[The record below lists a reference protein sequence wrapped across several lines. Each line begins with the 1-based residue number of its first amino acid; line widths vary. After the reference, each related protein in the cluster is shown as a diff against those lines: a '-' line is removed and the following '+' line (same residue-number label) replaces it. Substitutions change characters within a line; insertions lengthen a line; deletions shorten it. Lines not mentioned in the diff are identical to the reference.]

1 MGMMSDMEHED
12 YGPKRRAA
20 EKAIGQ
26 TRDFLAEQVQDPT
39 NYLPAVG
46 KLGKLTFGAAM
57 ALKNTDANA
66 MFFGGS
72 FLPKKLISQLDTA
85 LEAGHVTKEE
95 LFKKYG
101 LFKDPRGEWR
111 AYKPDVNVT
120 MDSARYL
127 KGGQG
132 KLGEYLI
139 HPDLYKVRPDLANVK
154 TARTAEMEGTGDYD
168 PFFKKIRFSDRLYP
182 DQAIPTLTHELQHH
196 IQTQGGVSNGAN
208 PDQFTGPKMSKKE
221 AEKRYM
227 NNPGEVEARVAAKL
241 IYKDLLK
248 SDTGLAEL
256 FNLFGKEISEPLFY
270 FDTTVR

>member
-20 EKAIGQ
+20 ETAKTQVAQ
-26 TRDFLAEQVQDPT
+26 FLYDQATDPT
-39 NYLPAVG
+39 NYLGAFG
-46 KLGKLTFGAAM
+46 KAGKALTAAAM
-57 ALKNTDANA
+57 MTKADDAKA

-72 FLPKKLISQLDTA
+72 FLSKKLIAQLDTA

-132 KLGEYLI
+132 KLGEYLV
-139 HPDLYKVRPDLANVK
+139 HPELYKVRPDLANVK
-154 TARTAEMEGTGDYD
+154 TTRASGMEGTGDYD
-168 PFFKKIRFSDRLYP
+168 PFFKKIRFSDQLYP
-182 DQAIPTLTHELQHH
+182 DQAVPTLTHELQHH

-270 FDTTVR
+270 FDTSIR